1 MIIIRRIAIIVCL
14 VSLNTYATDIKELN
28 MDVVQIT
35 NLIKQAS
42 EPGIPQYQYQQSITT
57 FKQKVSGYSV
67 GDKNYVA
74 KVSKL
79 FIDLELAVWEG
90 LTDSYSHYG
99 TAVRYRPETDSRVS
113 GIIKAIN
120 SYGIPTQKEDDIPG
134 AAAYFDEMGRTMPKT
149 QFLAML
155 AEIRIMMQTDYY
167 KVYNSIFN

>member
-1 MIIIRRIAIIVCL
+1 MSFIGRVAVIIGFVTLIA
-14 VSLNTYATDIKELN
+14 NAKEIKDLN
-28 MDVVQIT
+28 MDVVEIT

-42 EPGIPQYQYQQSITT
+42 EPGIPQYRYQQNISTYR
-57 FKQKVSGYSV
+57 QKVSKYTV

-79 FIDLELAVWEG
+79 FIDLELAVWDG
-90 LTDSYSHYG
+90 LTDSYSRYG
-99 TAVRYRPETDSRVS
+99 TAVRYHPENDSHVS

-120 SYGIPTQKEDDIPG
+120 SYGIPTQKEDEIPG
-134 AAAYFDEMGRTMPKT
+134 AAAYFDEMGRTMPKI